1 MMKKINGK
9 KLKKLADKY
18 NNTDEI
24 DNEVER
30 IVNNIDCCIYHDAIN
45 GKYEYEFS
53 LVHDNPETFDELI
66 KRLKKYYKT
75 RNMYF
80 KLGDNNHESSES
92 KSPICIVSWKYS
104 DLANISLEYD
114 MDEYYTSYP
123 VLEYLKEYFKE
134 EMDKRKRDG
143 KWKIYKGPREE
154 WHSYIG
160 VEYVDVVEIETGE
173 LNIYCTIKCHSAYK
187 EYEVRMTDSRVYIC
201 NSLGDLIRYVESK
214 LKRKDE

>member
-1 MMKKINGK
+1 
-9 KLKKLADKY
+9 
-18 NNTDEI
+18 
-24 DNEVER
+24 
-30 IVNNIDCCIYHDAIN
+30 
-45 GKYEYEFS
+45 
-53 LVHDNPETFDELI
+53 
-66 KRLKKYYKT
+66 
-75 RNMYF
+75 MYF

>member
-1 MMKKINGK
+1 MKKINGK

-30 IVNNIDCCIYHDAIN
+30 IVNNIDCCIYHNAIN

-75 RNMYF
+75 RNIYF
-80 KLGDNNHESSES
+80 KLVDKNHESSES

-104 DLANISLEYD
+104 DLSNISLEYD
-114 MDEYYTSYP
+114 MDKYYTSYS
-123 VLEYLKEYFKE
+123 VLGYLKEYFKE
-134 EMDKRKRDG
+134 EMDKRKWEIYNG
-143 KWKIYKGPREE
+143 NCYTGYSYKG
-154 WHSYIG
+154 
-160 VEYVDVVEIETGE
+160 VEHVMDILIETDK
-173 LNIYCTIKCHSAYK
+173 LKNYCTIKCYDTDD
-187 EYEVRMTDSRVYIC
+187 EYEVIMRYSRDYIC
-201 NSLGDLIRYVESK
+201 NSLGQLIRYVESK
-214 LKRKDE
+214 LKRKDD